1 MQLSRFNMQMK
12 AEVNVQRG
20 VGSLAFGVVRVRTQ
34 SVAPYRFLPAILLQ
48 IRPCLPSL
56 LQKKSRKICTVHFF
70 QKSSTRFLC
79 ENALGWTR
87 NPLQFACV
95 KSLRKVRSKM
105 ASKRAAAIA
114 APDLAFVQPPN
125 SFIVKFSA
133 LIRVFWNKN
142 KSTVHK
148 CKYSLFRVGFSLKNN
163 RRNHFTKPLLYVNTN
178 ATLFD
183 KNVLYSLQ

>member
-1 MQLSRFNMQMK
+1 MICATFPIQYANESWGECSTWSWKSCVLRCHSQNPVSRSLSLSPRHFASNS
-12 AEVNVQRG
+12 AVSAVIF
-20 VGSLAFGVVRVRTQ
+20 A
-34 SVAPYRFLPAILLQ
+34 
-48 IRPCLPSL
+48 
-56 LQKKSRKICTVHFF
+56 KKIPQNLHRSNC
-70 QKSSTRFLC
+70 QKSSSRFLC

-95 KSLRKVRSKM
+95 KPLRKVRSKM

-133 LIRVFWNKN
+133 LVRGFLNNN

-148 CKYSLFRVGFSLKNN
+148 CKYSFI
-163 RRNHFTKPLLYVNTN
+163 
-178 ATLFD
+178 
-183 KNVLYSLQ
+183 